1 MRSSTMAVAALA
13 VLAALLLS
21 SSVHAQSMPDI
32 SSLFADLNVGSSGG
46 GSSPKSAQ
54 DCRAGFASLGGIRN
68 LQNDGGILSCASG
81 YGGSCCSAVRRYLG
95 PGSAL
100 DGCGCQPGLLT
111 RRSVRSHP
119 SRGPSSTGRST
130 PAESRP
136 RRTEGAMHWAE
147 GARACHPKQR
157 PRVFFCSFAVKCNA

>member
-21 SSVHAQSMPDI
+21 SSVHAQSNFNI
-32 SSLFADLNVGSSGG
+32 GSLFENVNVGSSGG

-54 DCRAGFASLGGIRN
+54 DCRAGFASLGGISN

-95 PGSAL
+95 PGSAGRL
-100 DGCGCQPGLLT
+100 RLPT
-111 RRSVRSHP
+111 RP
-119 SRGPSSTGRST
+119 AGR
-130 PAESRP
+130 
-136 RRTEGAMHWAE
+136 
-147 GARACHPKQR
+147 GARFG
-157 PRVFFCSFAVKCNA
+157 PRLREAHRRRGDQLLRNPDHEKRKVLCTGLRVRVRAIQNKD

>member
-1 MRSSTMAVAALA
+1 MMMKMRSSTMAVAALA

-21 SSVHAQSMPDI
+21 SSVHAQSNFNI
-32 SSLFADLNVGSSGG
+32 GSLFENVNVGSSGG

-54 DCRAGFASLGGIRN
+54 DCRAGFASLGGISN

-100 DGCGCQPGLLT
+100 DGCGCQPGLLDEALG
-111 RRSVRSHP
+111 SVPGFARPIVDGAINSCGIP
-119 SRGPSSTGRST
+119 TTKNGRCY
-130 PAESRP
+130 AL
-136 RRTEGAMHWAE
+136 G
-147 GARACHPKQR
+147 
-157 PRVFFCSFAVKCNA
+157 